1 MSNLADYLQAQ
12 EPLFTESLKELEQR
26 SGHIG
31 ADVQLLAEL
40 ATKSAAFVSELG
52 LDNRASAAEIYT
64 TLLKRS
70 ADDNATIAK
79 LVGAPDAITLNEL
92 IPRLVKLVQNTD
104 FSKDCYSLKESVAAH
119 ILRDH
124 PPKQIMQRLGYDS
137 VETLLRHED
146 IGEIFVALRFAESP
160 EWLNEFN
167 TVYTSMQPSDF
178 EAREIRIVV
187 FDPSKWGDIAEHFVQ
202 KKLHNL
208 THSKEM
214 GVVGVVPMQQ
224 PSMIGAPL
232 KILTMLLHYHNE
244 IRLYSAYFK
253 LISTKKNFGEVLSRT
268 LIAGTPDVSI
278 HAGHHIHWR
287 VIQRYFA
294 KLGDESHPE
303 IFQPH
308 VQPEDLHWRAA
319 EDILFD
325 IEPKLGVWRGLDY
338 VATRRGEDI
347 VSLNLIDVAF
357 SYSNG
362 INFENRYTY
371 HFKEAL
377 WNELFSRYM
386 GSEVLRAQVL
396 ERLDN
401 EIIKPEE
408 L

>member
-1 MSNLADYLQAQ
+1 VSNLADYLQAK
-12 EPLFTESLKELEQR
+12 EPLFSESLKELEQR

-40 ATKSAAFVSELG
+40 ATKSAAFVAELG
-52 LDNRASAAEIYT
+52 LDNNASAAEIYT
-64 TLLKRS
+64 ALLKRS
-70 ADDNATIAK
+70 AHDNERIAR
-79 LVGAPDAITLNEL
+79 LVGAPDAITLSEL
-92 IPRLVKLVQNTD
+92 IPRLVELAHKTD
-104 FSKDCYSLKESVAAH
+104 FPKICFSLKEAVAQN
-119 ILRDH
+119 ILREH
-124 PPKQIMQRLGYDS
+124 PPKEIMARLGYDS

-146 IGEIFVALRFAESP
+146 IGEIFVALRFAETP
-160 EWLNEFN
+160 QWLNDFN
-167 TVYTSMQPSDF
+167 AVYKDMEPTDF
-178 EAREIRIVV
+178 ESREIQIVV
-187 FDPSKWGDIAEHFVQ
+187 FDPAKWGDAAEHFVQ

-214 GVVGVVPMQQ
+214 GIVGVVPMQQ

-253 LISTKKNFGEVLSRT
+253 LIAAKKNFGQILSRT
-268 LIAGTPDVSI
+268 LIAGTPNVSI
-278 HAGHHIHWR
+278 HADHHVHWR

-303 IFQPH
+303 IFEPH

-325 IEPKLGVWRGLDY
+325 IEPKLGVWRGMDY
-338 VATRRGEDI
+338 VAAKRGDEI
-347 VSLNLIDVAF
+347 VALNLIDVAF

-362 INFENRYTY
+362 ISFENRYTY

-377 WNELFSRYM
+377 WNELFARYM
-386 GSEVLRAQVL
+386 GSDVLRQQVL

>member
-1 MSNLADYLQAQ
+1 MSQLADYLQAQ
-12 EPLFTESLKELEQR
+12 EPLFSEGLKELEQR
-26 SGHIG
+26 SGHIS
-31 ADVQLLAEL
+31 ADVQLVAEL

-52 LDNRASAAEIYT
+52 LDNNASASDIYT
-64 TLLKRS
+64 ALLQRS
-70 ADDNATIAK
+70 AQDNEVIAN
-79 LVGAPDAITLNEL
+79 LVDAPDAITLSEL
-92 IPRLVKLVQNTD
+92 IPRLVELVRKANFPKT
-104 FSKDCYSLKESVAAH
+104 CYVLKESVARNMISAN
-119 ILRDH
+119 
-124 PPKQIMQRLGYDS
+124 PPKEIMQRLGYES
-137 VETLLRHED
+137 IETLLQHED
-146 IGEIFVALRFAESP
+146 VGEIFVALRFAQSP

-167 TVYTSMQPSDF
+167 KAYKKLDPSDF
-178 EAREIRIVV
+178 ESREISIVV
-187 FDPSKWGDIAEHFVQ
+187 FDPAKWGDIAEHFVQ

-244 IRLYSAYFK
+244 IRLYSAFFK
-253 LISTKKNFGEVLSRT
+253 IISAKKNFGDVLSRT
-268 LIAGTPDVSI
+268 LIAGTPKVSI
-278 HAGHHIHWR
+278 HAEHHVHWR

-294 KLGDESHPE
+294 KLGNESHPE
-303 IFQPH
+303 ILQPH

-325 IEPKLGVWRGLDY
+325 VEPTLGVWRGLDY
-338 VATRRGEDI
+338 VAAKRGEDI

-357 SYSNG
+357 GYSNG
-362 INFENRYTY
+362 IGFEDRYIY

-377 WNELFSRYM
+377 WNEIFSRYM
-386 GSEVLRAQVL
+386 GSDVLRQQVL

>member
-1 MSNLADYLQAQ
+1 MSKLADYLQAQ
-12 EPLFTESLKELEQR
+12 EPLFSEGLKELEQR
-26 SGHIG
+26 SGHMA

-40 ATKSAAFVSELG
+40 ATKSVAFLSELG
-52 LDNRASAAEIYT
+52 LDNGASASDIYT
-64 TLLKRS
+64 ALLQRS
-70 ADDNATIAK
+70 AKDNEAIAK
-79 LVGAPDAITLNEL
+79 LVGSPDAITLSEL
-92 IPRLVKLVQNTD
+92 IPRLVDLVKSTN
-104 FSKDCYSLKESVAAH
+104 FPKECYSLKESVAQDMIKAN
-119 ILRDH
+119 
-124 PPKQIMQRLGYDS
+124 PPKEIMQRLGYDS
-137 VETLLRHED
+137 IDTLLRHED
-146 IGEIFVALRFAESP
+146 IGEIFVALRFAQSP

-167 TVYTSMQPSDF
+167 KAYKKLEVGDF
-178 EAREIRIVV
+178 ESREIRIVV
-187 FDPSKWGDIAEHFVQ
+187 FDPAKWGDIAEHFVQ

-224 PSMIGAPL
+224 PSMVGAPL

-244 IRLYSAYFK
+244 IRLYSAFFK
-253 LISTKKNFGEVLSRT
+253 LIATKKNFGDVLSRT
-268 LIAGTPDVSI
+268 LIAGTPKVSI
-278 HAGHHIHWR
+278 HADHHIHWR

-294 KLGDESHPE
+294 KLDDESHPE
-303 IFQPH
+303 ILQPH

-325 IEPKLGVWRGLDY
+325 IEPSLGVWRNLDY
-338 VATRRGEDI
+338 VAARRGDDI
-347 VSLNLIDVAF
+347 ISLNLIDVAF

-362 INFENRYTY
+362 IGFEDRYVY

-377 WNELFSRYM
+377 WNEIFSRYM
-386 GSEVLRAQVL
+386 GSDVLRQQVL